1 MWNWAGCLGLA
12 WHVQGADAH
21 AMHNPGTPRVGTPRG
36 CAWHVAAYQH
46 DGLYKQASAAHCDII
61 IIIKLHL
68 TVIHLRVLCCAF
80 RTAWDGA
87 VAKPLEA
94 ASEASRGAA
103 GGTSSGMMLAEWGR
117 RQLLQLL
124 TRIMIRSCKADLALL
139 PPCYKKVGWLRHAAA
154 CHAYGGAHVS
164 TSCACCNTDLS

>member
-1 MWNWAGCLGLA
+1 MLCITLALQESALPGAATGMW
-12 WHVQGADAH
+12 
-21 AMHNPGTPRVGTPRG
+21 
-36 CAWHVAAYQH
+36 
-46 DGLYKQASAAHCDII
+46 
-61 IIIKLHL
+61 LHISMTDYTNML
-68 TVIHLRVLCCAF
+68 LLRTVIHLRVLCCAC

-103 GGTSSGMMLAEWGR
+103 GGTSSGVMLAEWGR

-139 PPCYKKVGWLRHAAA
+139 PPCYKKVSWLRHAAA
-154 CHAYGGAHVS
+154 CHAYGDAHVFGG
-164 TSCACCNTDLS
+164 CACCNTNLS